1 MLCIYSIV
9 GLSNIW
15 ATVRPSPLKD
25 SSFGCGARQDRTE
38 THNSQNSYNQNKPK
52 KKSSLMKKAELISL

>member
-15 ATVRPSPLKD
+15 ATVRPECLVRPSPLKD

-52 KKSSLMKKAELISL
+52 KKVPL